1 MGALVP
7 LFTALL
13 ASAPAACP
21 SAVLLLRVA
30 TFSFVASSAKAAVS
44 RSEGRQTLSRFGRA
58 ASHLEKV
65 AVLRSHAVVKVVLQ
79 QVERPQPWVQDT
91 SHPEAGVVSLLL
103 PSALRLLCAR
113 QSPVAE
119 HPDAVAADNRFHS
132 LPRLAAS
139 CVSDCIRAA

>member
-44 RSEGRQTLSRFGRA
+44 RSEGRQTLSRFGRSA
-58 ASHLEKV
+58 RASPHHEMV
-65 AVLRSHAVVKVVLQ
+65 AVLRSHVVVKPVRQRL
-79 QVERPQPWVQDT
+79 ERPQTPRTLRLASSVCCCRRRCA
-91 SHPEAGVVSLLL
+91 SFAHASRLLL
-103 PSALRLLCAR
+103 STQTRLRRTTASIVC
-113 QSPVAE
+113 QGHGVPPVS
-119 HPDAVAADNRFHS
+119 R
-132 LPRLAAS
+132 PRLS
-139 CVSDCIRAA
+139 

>member
-44 RSEGRQTLSRFGRA
+44 RSEGRQTLSRFGRSA
-58 ASHLEKV
+58 WASPHHEMV
-65 AVLRSHAVVKVVLQ
+65 AVLRSHVVVKPVRQRL
-79 QVERPQPWVQDT
+79 ERPQPWVQDT
-91 SHPEAGVVSLLL
+91 SHPEAGVVNLLL
-103 PSALRLLCAR
+103 PSALKL
-113 QSPVAE
+113 
-119 HPDAVAADNRFHS
+119 
-132 LPRLAAS
+132 
-139 CVSDCIRAA
+139 